1 MSLLREKSSGCGVL
15 EHPPLGIVL
24 PSLLDLHLCCHRL
37 IINRLFGERER
48 QVRHHRGIIHWG
60 ERKAGHVPGDGP
72 TPAPSS
78 PRAAAGRPSTYTRVK
93 PPPGGSRLGPVAA
106 NPTCFTCKGGLERIV
121 PRQSSLLLLLCCSIA
136 PSARPRHGTD
146 PGAVPAEPPAP
157 PAPLRTSP
165 DSQTCSPN
173 TILCFLLVTRFK
185 ITPRQSA
192 PEALAAGFLPSHRR
206 GRGALA

>member
-1 MSLLREKSSGCGVL
+1 MIFIYAAIASSSTVCLERGKDKSDITEGKSTGEK
-15 EHPPLGIVL
+15 
-24 PSLLDLHLCCHRL
+24 
-37 IINRLFGERER
+37 ER
-48 QVRHHRGIIHWG
+48 QDTSRGD
-60 ERKAGHVPGDGP
+60 E
-72 TPAPSS
+72 PAPSS

-106 NPTCFTCKGGLERIV
+106 NPTCFTCKGGLERFV

-146 PGAVPAEPPAP
+146 PRAVPAEPPAP
-157 PAPLRTSP
+157 TAPLRTSP

-192 PEALAAGFLPSHRR
+192 PEALAAGFSPSHRR